1 MRGKPRFLA
10 EDGGEIS
17 GGKTGLAGK
26 LGHGKGLRI
35 APYHPPQRA
44 GDGGPGPGPCHLER
58 YAGVRQR
65 AAEGPRAPPNRPY
78 SGSRDRAGG
87 QDKAGF

>member
-1 MRGKPRFLA
+1 MGLIGKARGSGDRRRAFALAKQCFCFIDAPGNQPVMGGKPRFLA

-17 GGKTGLAGK
+17 GGKPRFPGK
-26 LGHGKGLRI
+26 LGHGKRLGI

-58 YAGVRQR
+58 
-65 AAEGPRAPPNRPY
+65 
-78 SGSRDRAGG
+78 
-87 QDKAGF
+87 